1 MIQRLILT
9 DHRHDDMDSDSDSSF
24 SFNYAESSHDS
35 QTESTTIQ
43 LGSIPPRIA
52 NLQKYKKTQYS
63 NLSRGTYA
71 PSGKPSPSPWNS
83 FHND

>member
-1 MIQRLILT
+1 LI
-9 DHRHDDMDSDSDSSF
+9 DRDDEHNMSDTDSSF

-35 QTESTTIQ
+35 QTEQPTIQ
-43 LGSIPPRIA
+43 LSTVPLRLA

-63 NLSRGTYA
+63 NLNRGTYA
-71 PSGKPSPSPWNS
+71 PSGKPTPSPWNS